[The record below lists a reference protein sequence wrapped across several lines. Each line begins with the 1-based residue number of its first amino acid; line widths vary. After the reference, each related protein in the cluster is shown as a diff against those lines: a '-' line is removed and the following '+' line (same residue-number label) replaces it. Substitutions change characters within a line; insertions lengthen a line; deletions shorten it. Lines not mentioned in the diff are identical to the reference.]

1 LLDDPIPTCK
11 VIRVEALV
19 ALSQRRK
26 AEGEGHHR
34 PRVQV
39 RRDKSGVSAIASAAE
54 SLKVKLRRKSEWVY
68 TLIYSKKQ
76 DKDS

>member
-1 LLDDPIPTCK
+1 LLDDPTPRRRVIVVKACK
-11 VIRVEALV
+11 

-26 AEGEGHHR
+26 AVGEGHNR
-34 PRVQV
+34 PRVRV

-54 SLKVKLRRKSEWVY
+54 SLNSEPRRWSEWVY

-76 DKDS
+76 EEHS

>member
-1 LLDDPIPTCK
+1 MPTRK
-11 VIRVEALV
+11 VISVEALV

-34 PRVQV
+34 PRVRV

-54 SLKVKLRRKSEWVY
+54 SLKGKLRRKSEWVY